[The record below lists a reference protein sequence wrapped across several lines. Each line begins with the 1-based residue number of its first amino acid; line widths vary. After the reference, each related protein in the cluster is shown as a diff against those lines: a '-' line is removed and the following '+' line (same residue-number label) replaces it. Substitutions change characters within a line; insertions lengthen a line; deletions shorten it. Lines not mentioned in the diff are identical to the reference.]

1 MIAPEESAVALH
13 PVIQKILDTARAAG
27 RSALS
32 AGTPLQA
39 RAQVAAMRSAL
50 GPGPQDITTQD
61 LSVPTRSG
69 VVPARLYR
77 PQPEPKGL
85 VVYLHGG
92 GWVCGQLDDFDALAR
107 LLAQRSGCA
116 LLLVDYRLAPEH
128 PFPAAL
134 HDTEDALVWAHG
146 EGISLL
152 GRKVPLLVA
161 GDSAGANLGIAAVL
175 AVRQHIPVALQAW
188 FYPVTDCDM
197 GRPSYLAYSEDMPLT
212 REDMGWFFDHY
223 APAATWADPRIAV
236 LRSPDLVHSPRTWL
250 ATAEHD
256 VLRDEGEA
264 YAHRL
269 KAVGVEVELYRVG
282 GLPHGFARLF
292 NLVDTAREA
301 VEKAANAMA
310 NTCDVPGPSST
321 GATPI
326 FS

>member
-1 MIAPEESAVALH
+1 VALH
-13 PVIQKILDTARAAG
+13 PVIEKILDAARAAG
-27 RSALS
+27 RPALS

-39 RAQVAAMRSAL
+39 RAQVAAMRTAL
-50 GPGPQDITTQD
+50 GPGPQEVAAQA
-61 LSVPTRSG
+61 LSIPTRG
-69 VVPARLYR
+69 GAIPARLYM
-77 PQPEPKGL
+77 PQSNPQGL

-134 HDTEDALVWAHG
+134 HDAEDALVWAHG
-146 EGISLL
+146 EGRSLL
-152 GRKVPLLVA
+152 GREVPLLVA

-175 AVRQHIPVALQAW
+175 AVRPRIPVAMQAW
-188 FYPVTDCDM
+188 FYPVTDCDLD
-197 GRPSYLAYSEDMPLT
+197 RPSYLACSEGMPLT
-212 REDMGWFFDHY
+212 REDMRWFFDHY

-236 LRSPDLVHSPRTWL
+236 LRSSELTHSPRTWL

-264 YAHRL
+264 YANRL
-269 KAVGVEVELYRVG
+269 KAVGVEVDWYRVG
-282 GLPHGFARLF
+282 GVPHGFARLF

-301 VEKAANAMA
+301 VEKAADAMA
-310 NTCDVPGPSST
+310 NACDVPGPSS
-321 GATPI
+321 AAVAPI